1 MEHYWIGSGM
11 LWYVVVCCGATHK
24 VARSCAG
31 SLSWARA
38 FLQSGKVLR
47 GLSVAL
53 HVTYQTYH
61 VIVTSSHRTDDG

>member
-1 MEHYWIGSGM
+1 MESLLDWQ
-11 LWYVVVCCGATHK
+11 LWYVVVCCGLLWYVVVPRTK
-24 VARSCAG
+24 LRVARSCCAA

-53 HVTYQTYH
+53 HVTYH
-61 VIVTSSHRTDDG
+61 VIVTSSH